1 MGCSGERKRR
11 KGRQGGG
18 LKKRGLV
25 EGRGGGLREERGGE
39 GEGRLKVGRREIKG
53 RVKGG

>member
-25 EGRGGGLREERGGE
+25 EGRGGGLREEIGGE
-39 GEGRLKVGRREIKG
+39 GEGRLKVR
-53 RVKGG
+53 